1 MGMENFGDKLKDLRT
16 GRKMTQDALAKRL
29 GIVRATISAYESSA
43 LYPSVEVLIK
53 LCQIFDVSADFLLD
67 LTQDKNSVFAD
78 LTPKQLSLTLG
89 MIEEFEA
96 YNESKKPSD
105 D

>member
-1 MGMENFGDKLKDLRT
+1 
-16 GRKMTQDALAKRL
+16 MTPDALAKRL

-53 LCQIFDVSADFLLD
+53 LCQIFDVSADFLLRRPH
-67 LTQDKNSVFAD
+67 TQ
-78 LTPKQLSLTLG
+78 QLSLTLG